1 MVDHRGTLTGP
12 EHEVLVFLEGGP
24 ADLGPR
30 TFTST
35 ARVMPRLY
43 DTPNGTVAG
52 ARLADAVRTQR
63 EVRLVRTVEAKVARR
78 LAKAGWVLIDAGG
91 TVTLRAHR
99 LAKPLA
105 GQEGDGHAVVCSCGT
120 PFDSWA
126 DAEAHQ
132 ALAETDS

>member
-30 TFTST
+30 TLTTT
-35 ARVMPRLY
+35 AKSFPSLY
-43 DTPNGTVAG
+43 Q
-52 ARLADAVRTQR
+52 LAAPADGLAAATKEQR